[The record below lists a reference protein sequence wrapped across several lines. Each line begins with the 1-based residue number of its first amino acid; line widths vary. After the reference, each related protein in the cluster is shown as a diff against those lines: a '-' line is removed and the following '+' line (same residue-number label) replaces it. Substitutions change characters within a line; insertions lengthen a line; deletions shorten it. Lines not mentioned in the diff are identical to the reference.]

1 VIDWIFAVLLLSFGD
16 PIEGKASVFGGADDK
31 HRGGET
37 YCFKPPRRVRADDW
51 GLATRQGKCGDLYL
65 VVNPRTGGWAVVP
78 RIDAGPYGAKH
89 NGTWVLK
96 KRRSDPGRWIGVA
109 DLTRPVAKAI
119 GHRGGK
125 ERVLLRRFR
134 R

>member
-1 VIDWIFAVLLLSFGD
+1 
-16 PIEGKASVFGGADDK
+16 
-31 HRGGET
+31 
-37 YCFKPPRRVRADDW
+37 
-51 GLATRQGKCGDLYL
+51 
-65 VVNPRTGGWAVVP
+65 
-78 RIDAGPYGAKH
+78 
-89 NGTWVLK
+89 LK